1 MFYFSYIC
9 FALILSTGSLNQN
22 KTDSNTNSDRLNLSS
37 HMVLYTE
44 LKAKITLGRDRTSG
58 EKGNLTMELLGNRS
72 GREKDSPVSVTTR
85 NH

>member
-22 KTDSNTNSDRLNLSS
+22 KTDSNTNSEGLNLTS

-44 LKAKITLGRDRTSG
+44 FEMKVTLERDESSG
-58 EKGNLTMELLGNRS
+58 GKRNLTMELLGNRS